1 MKKLL
6 KGLKGKKK
14 AQRKAAIL
22 ALSEPKPVV
31 KVWRGCARTNATL
44 VTLAKRAGTPIG
56 EFEDRIHAAIG
67 RTPFEP
73 VTLIDDA
80 ERPLIFYV
88 KENGARFR
96 GVRIAK
102 RTLRDY
108 PAYDVAR
115 HVGYAAQIFG
125 TIGEVTTDDLK
136 DAETYPGAKSGD
148 VVGHSGI
155 ERSYDRWLRGRDGT
169 LNVTVD
175 AQGNPQGRA
184 TLVPAPVPG
193 RDVRLTIDLDL
204 QHAAEKALRKGI
216 ATARERGGP
225 DGAPMP
231 RAARGA
237 LIIMDVKTGAVR
249 AMASWPS
256 FDNKRTVGKGS
267 DAYFA
272 KLFSRANRERAP
284 LLNRTTDGIY
294 PPGSTFKPV
303 TAIASIATGVSTVSD
318 EILCGKDLVVDGQ
331 RYKNFET
338 DTNTFISL
346 RTALTQS
353 CDTYFYELGNR
364 LYKATS
370 KNGDRQPQPL
380 WMRRLGFG
388 APTGLDIPDAAGVAP
403 DAEYKK
409 ELFGKDPINNK
420 WTSGDAVNA
429 SIGQGFV
436 QVTPLQMASLYALIA
451 NGGSLVTPHLA
462 DTIEDPGGEV
472 VKELRFK
479 ARRKVDVDP
488 FVLESIRS
496 GLRGVTHDVDGT
508 AATRLRRVPRRRR
521 RQDRHRAEA
530 AARRLRLVRRLRADR
545 GSAAR
550 RRRRDRAGRLRRRR
564 RCHRRAR
571 RLHGGVQRRVPA
583 SCRRRYREKQPVEK
597 ARVADHQRR
606 AARRSRGT
614 RDDRRAPDDRGHL
627 LPPAR
632 LRAARGDRRRDR
644 VRLRSRSSPSRA
656 PRPSARHLIY
666 VGIGVT
672 LALLVAT
679 VDLRLYRK
687 ILWPGYVALLLL
699 LMLVLGLEAARGS
712 SRWITLPR
720 VQPAAVRDR
729 QGDRDRRAGGAGRRA
744 QPRQAGHLAHVR
756 AVAAGDGHPRRAGV
770 PRARPR
776 HRDRLR
782 RGVALDPVRRRRPP
796 AADRHGAGGRRGRRA
811 AGVRRAA
818 RRPASA
824 CCSRTSRRA

>member
-1 MKKLL
+1 MFQDSARRPPREGRPQSVQLALRVAMLGGIAVLLFAVLFFRLWVLQVLSAESYQTAAAASQARTVRVQAPRGRILDIDGKVLVGNRPGDALTFDLTTDENITRACAVNPPSVPAPPPKPSAAQMKKLL
-6 KGLKGKKK
+6 KGLKGKKRS
-14 AQRKAAIL
+14 RKRAEIL
-22 ALSEPKPVV
+22 ALSVPEPIV

-44 VTLAKRAGTPIG
+44 VTLAMRSGTPIG
-56 EFEDRIHAAIG
+56 DFEDRIHAAIG

-80 ERPLIFYV
+80 ERPLIFFV

-108 PAYDVAR
+108 PAYDVSR

-125 TIGEVTTDDLK
+125 TIGEVTKVDLTD
-136 DAETYPGAKSGD
+136 AGTYPGAQSGD

-216 ATARERGGP
+216 AVARDRGGP
-225 DGAPMP
+225 NQAPMQH
-231 RAARGA
+231 ASRGA
-237 LIIMDVKTGAVR
+237 LIVMDVKTGAVR

-256 FDNKRTVGKGS
+256 FDPRRTVGKGS

-272 KLFSRANRERAP
+272 KLFSKANHDPAP
-284 LLNRTTDGIY
+284 LLNRSIDGVY
-294 PPGSTFKPV
+294 PPGSTFKPFM
-303 TAIASIATGVSTVSD
+303 AIASIETGTSTVSD

-331 RYKNFET
+331 KYKNFET

-346 RTALTQS
+346 RTALAQS

-388 APTGLDIPDAAGVAP
+388 APTGLDIPDSAGVAP

-436 QVTPLQMASLYALIA
+436 QVTPLQMATLYALIA
-451 NGGSLVTPHLA
+451 NGGTLVTPHLA
-462 DTIEDPGGEV
+462 DTIEDPGGQV

-479 ARRKVDVDP
+479 ARRKVDIDP
-488 FVLESIRS
+488 FVLETIRS
-496 GLRGVTHDVDGT
+496 GLRGVTHDVAGT
-508 AATRLRRVPRRRR
+508 AA
-521 RQDRHRAEA
+521 RAFAGFPVGVAGKTGTAQKPPLDDFAWFAGYAPIENPQ
-530 AARRLRLVRRLRADR
+530 LVAVAVIEQ
-545 GSAAR
+545 G
-550 RRRRDRAGRLRRRR
+550 GF
-564 RCHRRAR
+564 
-571 RLHGGVQRRVPA
+571 GGVG
-583 SCRRRYREKQPVEK
+583 
-597 ARVADHQRR
+597 
-606 AARRSRGT
+606 AA
-614 RDDRRAPDDRGHL
+614 
-627 LPPAR
+627 
-632 LRAARGDRRRDR
+632 
-644 VRLRSRSSPSRA
+644 
-656 PRPSARHLIY
+656 
-666 VGIGVT
+666 
-672 LALLVAT
+672 
-679 VDLRLYRK
+679 
-687 ILWPGYVALLLL
+687 
-699 LMLVLGLEAARGS
+699 
-712 SRWITLPR
+712 
-720 VQPAAVRDR
+720 AAVRD
-729 QGDRDRRAGGAGRRA
+729 AF
-744 QPRQAGHLAHVR
+744 
-756 AVAAGDGHPRRAGV
+756 AAAFN
-770 PRARPR
+770 ARPGKLPTR
-776 HRDRLR
+776 YR
-782 RGVALDPVRRRRPP
+782 AKDPVEKDASQLINGLQLGDPEAP
-796 AADRHGAGGRRGRRA
+796 VTTGGTTG
-811 AGVRRAA
+811 
-818 RRPASA
+818 P
-824 CCSRTSRRA
+824 

>member
-1 MKKLL
+1 MFQDSTRRPPREGRPQSVQLALRVAMLGGIAVLLFAVLFFRLWVLQVLSAESYQTAAAASQARTVRVQAPRGRILDIDGNVLVGNRPGDALTFDLTTDENITKACAKQPPAVPKPPPEPTAAQMKQLL

-14 AQRKAAIL
+14 ARRKAEIL

-31 KVWRGCARTNATL
+31 KVWRGCAGTNATL
-44 VTLAKRAGTPIG
+44 VTLAKRSGTPIG

-125 TIGEVTTDDLK
+125 TIGEVTKEDIGDTD
-136 DAETYPGAKSGD
+136 TYPGAKSGD

-216 ATARERGGP
+216 GVARERGGP
-225 DGAPMP
+225 DNAPMP
-231 RAARGA
+231 KAARGA
-237 LIIMDVKTGAVR
+237 LIVMDVKTGAVR

-256 FDNKRTVGKGS
+256 FDNRRTVGKGS

-272 KLFSRANRERAP
+272 KLFAKSNQERAP

-303 TAIASIATGVSTVSD
+303 TAIASIETGTSTVSD

-331 RYKNFET
+331 KYKNFET

-346 RTALTQS
+346 RTALSQS

-370 KNGDRQPQPL
+370 KNGDRQPQAL
-380 WMRRLGFG
+380 WMKRLGFG

-403 DAEYKK
+403 DAKYKK
-409 ELFGKDPINNK
+409 DLFGKDPINNK

-436 QVTPLQMASLYALIA
+436 QVTPLQMATLYALIA
-451 NGGSLVTPHLA
+451 NGGTLVTPHLG
-462 DTIEDPGGEV
+462 DTIEDPGGDV

-479 ARRKVDVDP
+479 GRRKVDIDP
-488 FVLESIRS
+488 FVLETIRS
-496 GLRGVTHDVDGT
+496 GLRGVTHDIDGT
-508 AATRLRRVPRRRR
+508 AAHAFAGFPVSVAGKTGTAQKPPLDDFAWFAGYAPIEDPQLVAVAVIE
-521 RQDRHRAEA
+521 QGGFGGVGA
-530 AARRLRLVRRLRADR
+530 AAAVRATF
-545 GSAAR
+545 AA
-550 RRRRDRAGRLRRRR
+550 AFN
-564 RCHRRAR
+564 AR
-571 RLHGGVQRRVPA
+571 PGKLPT
-583 SCRRRYREKQPVEK
+583 RYREKAAVEK
-597 ARVADHQRR
+597 DASQIINGQQLGDPE
-606 AARRSRGT
+606 
-614 RDDRRAPDDRGHL
+614 AP
-627 LPPAR
+627 
-632 LRAARGDRRRDR
+632 
-644 VRLRSRSSPSRA
+644 
-656 PRPSARHLIY
+656 
-666 VGIGVT
+666 
-672 LALLVAT
+672 AT
-679 VDLRLYRK
+679 
-687 ILWPGYVALLLL
+687 
-699 LMLVLGLEAARGS
+699 
-712 SRWITLPR
+712 T
-720 VQPAAVRDR
+720 
-729 QGDRDRRAGGAGRRA
+729 GAGTT
-744 QPRQAGHLAHVR
+744 G
-756 AVAAGDGHPRRAGV
+756 
-770 PRARPR
+770 
-776 HRDRLR
+776 
-782 RGVALDPVRRRRPP
+782 
-796 AADRHGAGGRRGRRA
+796 
-811 AGVRRAA
+811 
-818 RRPASA
+818 
-824 CCSRTSRRA
+824 